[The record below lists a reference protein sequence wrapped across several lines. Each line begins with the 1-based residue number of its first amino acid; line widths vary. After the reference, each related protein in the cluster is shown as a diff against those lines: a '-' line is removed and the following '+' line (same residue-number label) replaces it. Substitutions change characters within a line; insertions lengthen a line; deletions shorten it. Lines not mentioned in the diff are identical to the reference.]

1 MTNASELWIPRRRL
15 PDAKAI
21 LMFPAAGGTAAAF
34 SDWRPLAAPA
44 FEVLPLKLPGRGVRL
59 KETPIAS
66 VGELITS
73 IANVLGPI
81 LPTGYCVF
89 GQCLGGVLAYEFT
102 REIAKRFAPP
112 AHLFVSGC
120 GDPRSETKQQL
131 SNLDDASLVEQ
142 LRSWGGTPE
151 LALARRDFLDLLL
164 PPLRIDLQMFERYAF
179 DPVPTI
185 ATPVTVFR
193 GADDH
198 HVTPESLA
206 GWRERTTGAVT
217 IVELA
222 GGHFIDPA
230 LLMTEIR
237 RA

>member
-1 MTNASELWIPRRRL
+1 
-15 PDAKAI
+15 
-21 LMFPAAGGTAAAF
+21 
-34 SDWRPLAAPA
+34 
-44 FEVLPLKLPGRGVRL
+44 VRL

-179 DPVPTI
+179 DPQPTI